1 MNKSNECGPTM
12 MLPTDFD
19 EHNCGEKVDYLI
31 RTIVPLIKERNDI
44 LQRAEVL
51 LISINALY
59 EKKLQDMESGQEL
72 EEV

>member
-72 EEV
+72 EEI

>member
-1 MNKSNECGPTM
+1 VDKSNECGPTM
-12 MLPTDFD
+12 LLPTDFD

-51 LISINALY
+51 LISISALY

-72 EEV
+72 EKV

>member
-1 MNKSNECGPTM
+1 M

-31 RTIVPLIKERNDI
+31 QTIVPLIKERNDI

-51 LISINALY
+51 LISISALY

>member
-1 MNKSNECGPTM
+1 MDKSNECGPTM
-12 MLPTDFD
+12 MLPTDFE

-31 RTIVPLIKERNDI
+31 QTIVPLLKERNDL

-59 EKKLQDMESGQEL
+59 EEKLQDMESGQEL

>member
-1 MNKSNECGPTM
+1 M
-12 MLPTDFD
+12 MLPTDFE

-59 EKKLQDMESGQEL
+59 EKKLRDMESGQEL
-72 EEV
+72 EEI

>member
-1 MNKSNECGPTM
+1 M
-12 MLPTDFD
+12 
-19 EHNCGEKVDYLI
+19 DYLI

-59 EKKLQDMESGQEL
+59 EEKLQDMESGQEL

>member
-1 MNKSNECGPTM
+1 MDKSNECGPTM
-12 MLPTDFD
+12 MLPTDFE

-31 RTIVPLIKERNDI
+31 QTIVPLIKERNDI

-59 EKKLQDMESGQEL
+59 EKKLQDIESGQEL

>member
-1 MNKSNECGPTM
+1 M
-12 MLPTDFD
+12 MLPTDFE

-31 RTIVPLIKERNDI
+31 QTIVPLIKERNDI

>member
-1 MNKSNECGPTM
+1 MDKSNECGPTM
-12 MLPTDFD
+12 MLPTDFE

-31 RTIVPLIKERNDI
+31 QTIVPLIKERNDI

-59 EKKLQDMESGQEL
+59 EEKLQDMESGQEL

>member
-31 RTIVPLIKERNDI
+31 QTIVPLIKERNDI

-51 LISINALY
+51 LISISALY

-72 EEV
+72 EKV

>member
-1 MNKSNECGPTM
+1 M

-31 RTIVPLIKERNDI
+31 QTIVPLIKERNDI

-59 EKKLQDMESGQEL
+59 EEKLQDMESGQEL

>member
-1 MNKSNECGPTM
+1 MDKSNECGPTM
-12 MLPTDFD
+12 LLPTDFD
-19 EHNCGEKVDYLI
+19 EQNCGEKVDYLI

-51 LISINALY
+51 LISISALY

-72 EEV
+72 EKI